1 MVSRKLLGI
10 LVLFAAV
17 PVFSQTAPQAVQGG
31 IPVTIGAGYSNFNSD
46 WSDRISGYTVWGD
59 WTFYNAPGALR
70 GIAVEVMGRDL
81 NFDRTGG
88 DPKLRQRTGE
98 GGIVYA
104 WRHFK
109 HVQPY
114 GKLLAGYGSINFTT
128 TDPNYSHDT
137 RTVTAEGFGANFIF
151 HNNIIIRADFETQQ
165 WPNLMRHHSLTP
177 TGVTIG
183 LAYDFK
189 RH

>member
-1 MVSRKLLGI
+1 MVLRKVLLGVAF
-10 LVLFAAV
+10 LVAV
-17 PVFSQTAPQAVQGG
+17 PVFSQTVPQGKTGG
-31 IPVTIGAGYSNFNSD
+31 IPITIGAGYSNFNSD
-46 WSDRISGYTVWGD
+46 WSDRISGYTIWGD
-59 WTFYNAPGALR
+59 WTFYNAPSVLR
-70 GIAVEVMGRDL
+70 GIAVEVSGRDL
-81 NFDRTGG
+81 NFNRTGD
-88 DPKLRQRTGE
+88 DPLLRQRTGL
-98 GGIVYA
+98 GGIVWA
-104 WRHFK
+104 WRRFQ

-114 GKLLAGYGSINFTT
+114 GKLFAGYGSINFTT
-128 TDPNYSHDT
+128 TDPYYHHDT

-151 HNNIIIRADFETQQ
+151 HNNLIVRADFETQQ

>member
-1 MVSRKLLGI
+1 MVSKKLLGV
-10 LVLFAAV
+10 LVLLAV
-17 PVFSQTAPQAVQGG
+17 APLYCQTAPQGVEGG
-31 IPVTIGAGYSNFNSD
+31 IPLTIGAGYSNFNSD
-46 WSDRISGYTVWGD
+46 WSGRISGYTIWGD

-81 NFDRTGG
+81 NFGRDGW
-88 DPKLRQRTGE
+88 DPLLRQRTGE

-104 WRHFK
+104 WRHFQ
-109 HVQPY
+109 HFQPY
-114 GKLLAGYGSINFTT
+114 GKLLAGFGSINFSAS
-128 TDPNYSHDT
+128 PVYHHDT

-151 HNNIIIRADFETQQ
+151 HNNVIIRADFETQQ

-177 TGVTIG
+177 TGVTVG